1 MNPAGVSRRRRRR
14 GTVRVRPRVDIEWAR
29 RYGPAPAVVVRR
41 SVDGVCGCHSSCGVD
56 MLNARMFVVVRS
68 TNVRF
73 HIDDVVQTGVV
84 VRLQCEGKEL
94 LETALV
100 FRFEKGRRTDDS
112 LERDDLASVSESPP
126 QLDRGDSGGVGDP
139 LFMK

>member
-1 MNPAGVSRRRRRR
+1 MNPAGVSRRRRRRR

-94 LETALV
+94 FRNRPGVLGLKREDVQMTLWKGTTSRLSLNRRRSSTGETAV
-100 FRFEKGRRTDDS
+100 
-112 LERDDLASVSESPP
+112 A
-126 QLDRGDSGGVGDP
+126 
-139 LFMK
+139 